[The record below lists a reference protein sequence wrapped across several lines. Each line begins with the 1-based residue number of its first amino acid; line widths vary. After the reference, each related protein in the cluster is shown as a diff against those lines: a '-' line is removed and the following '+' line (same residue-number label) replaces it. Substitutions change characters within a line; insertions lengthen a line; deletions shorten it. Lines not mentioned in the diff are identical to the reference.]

1 MLSLLDGGIT
11 VNNRENDDIL
21 IGKIK
26 YTNVWPVFHHFKT
39 TELPQPAHLVTEV
52 PSVLNRKMLKGELDL
67 SPVSSFAFGY
77 GADRFMLLPDLSVS
91 SDGPV
96 NSILLFSRKPP
107 EQIRDGVI
115 ALTNTSA
122 TSVNLLKIIME
133 KTYGGK
139 PTYWDS
145 EPVLDAMMESSDAA
159 LLIGDHAIQ
168 ASWRDHGYIV
178 TDLGEVWKQWT
189 GYGMT
194 FAVWAVQKSFAEG
207 NPEFLSRVCEAF
219 EASKRHSLEDLNPLV
234 EKARREIGGNS
245 DYWHHY
251 FNNLCYDFN
260 EQQQKG
266 LALYFSYAHE
276 MGLLPNEVRM
286 DLWSD
291 NTLIRVKE

>member
-1 MLSLLDGGIT
+1 M
-11 VNNRENDDIL
+11 NNRENDDIL

-39 TELPQPAHLVTEV
+39 IDLPQPASLVTEV
-52 PSVLNRKMLKGELDL
+52 PSLLNRKMLKGELDL

-77 GADRFMLLPDLSVS
+77 GSDRFILLPDLSVS

-107 EQIRDGVI
+107 EEIKNGVI

-133 KTYGGK
+133 KAYGGQ

-145 EPVLDAMMESSDAA
+145 EPVLDTMMEQSDAA

-194 FAVWAVQKSFAEG
+194 FAVWAVQQSFAESH
-207 NPEFLSRVCEAF
+207 PRFLSKVSEAF
-219 EASKRHSLEDLNPLV
+219 EESKRRSLADLNPLV
-234 EKARREIGGNS
+234 DKACREIGGTT

-251 FNNLCYDFN
+251 FNNLCYDFS
-260 EQQQKG
+260 EQRQSG
-266 LALYFSYAHE
+266 LALYFSYAYE
-276 MGLLPNEVRM
+276 MGLLPNKVDM
-286 DLWSD
+286 NIWSD
-291 NTLIRVKE
+291 NTLTRVKE